1 MREDVLR
8 RNLPADYFEGKDGTT
23 YRFTI
28 LKDIAV
34 AGPASPIP
42 YNDSLR
48 DEIIGLY
55 GKYKDI
61 TLYVHCPWCIEHC
74 SYCHYWRSPILGKSQ
89 LEHMMAAEK
98 QHALMMDQWIDIP
111 NRTIPSIYFGGG
123 TPTVLPAN
131 LLDET
136 LAYYVE
142 RYGKHNDYCEVCLEA
157 SPITLKPKK
166 IDILE
171 RYVNRLSIGIQ
182 SFDDRILKIVERK
195 HTDALAQEVLAG
207 LVPRFA
213 SVNVD
218 LIYGL
223 YRQGLSDWLASV
235 QTAINLRV
243 QSLTIYRL
251 DIREIPA
258 IIRTFRR
265 EPQNFPNESMCW
277 RMYNDARKMLEEAGY
292 KENLVGW
299 FLLPQVK
306 DTTVYRERWEKQSP
320 CIALGPQLHNYAAD
334 HFYETIP
341 QHDKYIEAV
350 EAGKLPIQH
359 IYEMT
364 PQKQLTWYVLA
375 QLKSNSPVYQSE
387 IIKRF
392 GENLLAWFM
401 PLIRNYITWG
411 VVKESGD
418 KLEFSDD
425 YHYLLEWM
433 LIELIGHLKKDH
445 HK

>member
-34 AGPASPIP
+34 AGPAAPIP
-42 YNDSLR
+42 YNDSLQ

-74 SYCHYWRSPILGKSQ
+74 SYCHYWRSPMLGKTQ
-89 LEHMMAAEK
+89 LEHMMEAEK
-98 QHALMMDQWIDIP
+98 QHALMIDQWIDIP
-111 NRTIPSIYFGGG
+111 NRSVPSIYFGGG

-136 LAYYVE
+136 LSYYVE
-142 RYGKHNDYCEVCLEA
+142 RYGKHNDNCEVCLEA

-195 HTDALAQEVLAG
+195 HTAALAKEVLAE

-223 YRQGLSDWLASV
+223 YQQGLSDWLASV
-235 QTAINLRV
+235 ETAINLRV

-251 DIREIPA
+251 DIREMPA

-265 EPQNFPNESMCW
+265 EPRDFPNESMCW
-277 RMYNDARKMLEEAGY
+277 RMYNDARQMLEEAGY

-375 QLKSNSPVYQSE
+375 QLKSNSPVYRSE
-387 IIKRF
+387 IIQRF
-392 GENLLAWFM
+392 GENLLEWFM

-411 VVKESGD
+411 VVKETGD